1 VCKFEERKEK
11 GKEQRQRHLKI
22 AELKDRMLKNQE
34 DWSISSK
41 KPEYQQPVLVT
52 SETQTCAD
60 DLRSEPFQDQKTTKA
75 LQNKGLKD

>member
-1 VCKFEERKEK
+1 MCKFEERKEK
-11 GKEQRQRHLKI
+11 GKEQRHLKI

-52 SETQTCAD
+52 SGV
-60 DLRSEPFQDQKTTKA
+60 LIRLHYVFYMY
-75 LQNKGLKD
+75 